1 VIDAIRRAF
10 SRSKFTIAFKNSRV
24 LSGVKGIRGG
34 KMVKCDVCGKDSP
47 MYTSEVDHIDPV
59 TPVMISGKV
68 MSFSMLFERT
78 FCDVSN
84 LQILC
89 KVCHKIKSKS
99 EMGDRVRWR
108 RLKKWLVCRHQGGS
122 RMEVLGLINLK
133 ELEEFWEVLFVSKLK
148 KDATTEM
155 QRRKKL

>member
-1 VIDAIRRAF
+1 MI
-10 SRSKFTIAFKNSRV
+10 
-24 LSGVKGIRGG
+24 
-34 KMVKCDVCGKDSP
+34 KCDVCGKNSP

-78 FCDVSN
+78 FCDTSN

-89 KVCHKIKSKS
+89 KTCHKIKSKS
-99 EMGDRVRWR
+99 EMGERVRWR
-108 RLKKWLVCRHQGGS
+108 KLNKWLVCRHQSGS
-122 RMEVLGLINLK
+122 RMEVIGIINLK
-133 ELEEFWEVLFVSKLK
+133 ELLEYWEVLAVTVLK
-148 KDATTEM
+148 KDADVEM